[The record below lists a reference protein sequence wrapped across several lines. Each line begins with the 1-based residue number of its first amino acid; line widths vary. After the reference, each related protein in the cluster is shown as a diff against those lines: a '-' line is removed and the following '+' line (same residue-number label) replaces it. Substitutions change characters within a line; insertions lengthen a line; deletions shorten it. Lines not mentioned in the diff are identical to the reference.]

1 VRNTVIGVVLI
12 LLIAFCALFALQN
25 SSRQTQLSLDVG
37 FTAWRLEKPVSI
49 PVLIGISFGSGL
61 LVGGVL
67 GLVRI
72 VRLGSRVRELEQQA
86 TLRQFGSSASTSQS
100 REPGGW

>member
-1 VRNTVIGVVLI
+1 VRNTAVGVILI
-12 LLIAFCALFALQN
+12 LLIAVCALFALQN
-25 SSRQTQLSLDVG
+25 GSRQTQLSMDLG
-37 FTAWRLEKPVSI
+37 FYAWQLEKPVAI
-49 PVLIGISFGSGL
+49 PVLIGVSFGSGL
-61 LVGGVL
+61 LAGGLL

-86 TLRQFGSSASTSQS
+86 TLRQFSSTASPSPS